1 MIFLAAHLSMM
12 TLLDE
17 LNSGQRDAATALEGP
32 VLILAGA
39 GTGKTRAI
47 TYRIAHLVERG
58 VPGSAI
64 LAVTF
69 TNKAAD
75 QMKERVRDLL
85 VRKGLA
91 FDDPWI
97 GTFHSFAAWLLRR
110 EASRLGLPRD
120 FKIYDADDQT
130 AAVKLAL
137 EQLEI
142 KDPGERA
149 RGLLERISFAKNHGL
164 TPAQVASAAASQGD
178 ALGLTASKVYEA
190 YEKILRKSGALD
202 FDDLLLRA
210 VQVLREFPE
219 ARAAWQDRFRYLH
232 VDEYQDT
239 NRVQYDLL
247 RLLVGTSRNLCV
259 VGDEDQS
266 IYRWRGADVGNILR
280 FAEDFPGARVVRLED
295 NYRSTQ
301 TILDAAA
308 RVVANNQRRLGKT
321 LRATRPSGG
330 NLQFYE
336 ARDAKAE
343 AEYVADSIRA
353 LQGDDS
359 GAHVAVLYR
368 TNFQSRAFEEAL
380 RARGMRYRMLGGF
393 SFYQRAEVKD
403 ALAYARMAIFPDDDI
418 ALLRVINVP
427 PRGIGKTTLDALVA
441 LAREQG
447 LSLWAALGKML
458 EAGSGGRSIAPL
470 RDFRSLI
477 EEFRQQ
483 VVSSSPADFL
493 RFVLERS
500 GYLDMLNERDSSED
514 TARADNLRELVNAVA
529 EGTERG
535 ETLTDFLDRAALIS
549 DADNYDENA
558 LITLMTL
565 HSAKGLEFDHV
576 FLTGLEEG
584 IFPHSRSQNDAEE
597 LEEERRLCYVGMTRA
612 KQTLTLT
619 RAVYRRMYGS
629 ERLTGSLPS
638 RFLQE
643 VPGELV
649 DTMEGSLADA
659 GETRRYEPDPEYSYS
674 QEEFARRIR
683 RSDATGRQTPAPP
696 GRARSAPQ
704 PRARRGES
712 NPLIGQ
718 RVRHAKYGAGTI
730 IDVEGDGE
738 DRKLTVRFSD
748 YGTKKLLERYANLS
762 WA

>member
-1 MIFLAAHLSMM
+1 MM

-17 LNSGQRDAATALEGP
+17 LNSGQRDAATTLEGP

-47 TYRIAHLVERG
+47 TYRIGHLIETG

-75 QMKERVRDLL
+75 QMKLRVRDLL

-91 FDDPWI
+91 YDDPWI
-97 GTFHSFAAWLLRR
+97 GTFHSFAGWLLRR
-110 EASRLGLPRD
+110 EAPRLGLPRD

-137 EQLEI
+137 EQLQI
-142 KDPGERA
+142 KDPGERS

-164 TPAQVASAAASQGD
+164 TPAQAASAAAGQSD
-178 ALGLTASKVYEA
+178 PLGLAAAKVYEA

-210 VQVLREFPE
+210 VQVLREFPD
-219 ARAAWQDRFRYLH
+219 ARHTWQSRFRYLH

-247 RLLVGTSRNLCV
+247 RLLVGALGNLCV

-280 FAEDFPGARVVRLED
+280 FADDFPGACVVRLED

-308 RVVANNQRRLGKT
+308 GVVANNQRRLGKI
-321 LRATRPSGG
+321 LRATCPPGG
-330 NLQFYE
+330 NLQFCE
-336 ARDAKAE
+336 SRDAKAE
-343 AEYVADSIRA
+343 ADYVADRIRV

-359 GAHVAVLYR
+359 AARVAVLYR

-393 SFYQRAEVKD
+393 SFYQREEVRD
-403 ALAYARMAIFPDDDI
+403 ALAYARLAIFPDDSV
-418 ALLRVINVP
+418 ALLRVINKP
-427 PRGIGKTTLDALVA
+427 PRGIGPTTVQALVA
-441 LAREQG
+441 IAREHDTT
-447 LSLWAALGKML
+447 LWAALGKFL
-458 EAGSGGRSIAPL
+458 EGGSSGRSVAPL
-470 RDFRSLI
+470 RDFRGLI
-477 EEFRQQ
+477 ENLRQE
-483 VVSSSPADFL
+483 VTSCTPADFL
-493 RFVLERS
+493 NYALERS
-500 GYLDMLNERDSSED
+500 GYLDMLDERDSSED
-514 TARADNLRELVNAVA
+514 TTRADNLRELVNAVA
-529 EGTERG
+529 EGAERG

-558 LITLMTL
+558 PITLMTL

-584 IFPHSRSQNDAEE
+584 IFPHSRSQNDVEE

-619 RAVYRRMYGS
+619 RAVYRRVYSS

-643 VPGELV
+643 IPGELI
-649 DTMEGSLADA
+649 DTVEGSLADA

-674 QEEFARRIR
+674 EEEFARRIR
-683 RSDATGRQTPAPP
+683 GAPASVRQSPATP
-696 GRARSAPQ
+696 GRARSFSR
-704 PRARRGES
+704 PRGQRGES
-712 NPLIGQ
+712 NPLVGQ
-718 RVRHAKYGAGTI
+718 RVLHAKYGAGTI

-748 YGTKKLLERYANLS
+748 HGTKKLLERYANLS